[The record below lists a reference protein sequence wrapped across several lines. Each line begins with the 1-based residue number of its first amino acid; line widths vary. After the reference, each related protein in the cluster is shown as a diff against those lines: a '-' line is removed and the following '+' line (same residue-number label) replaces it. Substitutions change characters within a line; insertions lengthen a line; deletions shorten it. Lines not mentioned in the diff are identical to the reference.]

1 MDVKPLSSYKVPAYP
16 EKHIVLRNPNI
27 LKSLPQ
33 RWKGNAKIGIAL
45 SSLVMMMLSGCTE
58 NSDEPGRPAAITGT
72 GETAAVKQTNTKL
85 QISYEIA
92 PVFRHGDGRGSFGC
106 VSVAPPAFLSE
117 AEAFEVIS
125 EEAKR
130 EGIIFSE
137 GGLTLDKVEIPVTSL
152 NYNPDGEKNA
162 AQGSKRGELELDGYD
177 AGKKIAYEFI
187 STEDIAAWKDENQGV
202 RSSVDSYDA
211 VGTAE
216 RLKDGLKDRN
226 DGNTVAVFYD
236 PMGFDEENSKKYMA
250 KFREISENE
259 KLTDQE
265 RQEKW
270 TQLNR
275 QQEDELKAARKSLL
289 REQVKDFLDW
299 MKAQGII

>member
-1 MDVKPLSSYKVPAYP
+1 MEVKPIKSYREPAYP
-16 EKHIVLRNPNI
+16 EKNIVLMNPNI

-33 RWKGNAKIGIAL
+33 RWKGNVKIGIAL

-58 NSDEPGRPAAITGT
+58 RTGGLDGSGAVSGGGGGT
-72 GETAAVKQTNTKL
+72 TTAQANTKP
-85 QISYEIA
+85 QVRHEIA
-92 PVFRHGDGRGSFGC
+92 PIFRHGDGRGSFGC

-130 EGIIFSE
+130 EGILLSE

-152 NYNPDGEKNA
+152 YYDPKGEKKA
-162 AQGSKRGELELDGYD
+162 AQSSKRGGLDLDGYD
-177 AGKKIAYEFI
+177 AGRKIAYEFI

-202 RSSVDSYDA
+202 WSSVDSYDA
-211 VGTAE
+211 IGTAQ
-216 RLKDGLKDRN
+216 RLRDGLKDGN
-226 DGNTVAVFYD
+226 AGNTVAVFYD
-236 PMGFDEENSKKYMA
+236 PMGFDEENRKQYMA
-250 KFREISENE
+250 KLREISENN

-265 RQEKW
+265 RQEKRAE
-270 TQLNR
+270 LSR
-275 QQEDELKAARKSLL
+275 QQEEELKESRKSLL

>member
-1 MDVKPLSSYKVPAYP
+1 MEVKPLKRYKTPAYP
-16 EKHIVLRNPNI
+16 EKHIALMNPNI

-33 RWKGNAKIGIAL
+33 RWKGNVKIGIAL

-58 NSDEPGRPAAITGT
+58 NTDGLDRPAAVSG
-72 GETAAVKQTNTKL
+72 GGDAATVKQANTKP
-85 QISYEIA
+85 QVRYEAA
-92 PVFRHGDGRGSFGC
+92 PIFKHGDGRGSFGC
-106 VSVAPPAFLSE
+106 DSVTPPAFLSE

-130 EGIIFSE
+130 EGIVLSE

-270 TQLNR
+270 TELNR
-275 QQEDELKAARKSLL
+275 QQEEELKEARKSLL